1 MTGSTASRTSAR
13 ALARSHSAERTL
25 TFLLGLVAVLA
36 GAAALVVGQGWLGE
50 FRAQRPLLDPMAV
63 SWLAGHQ
70 LSARIGAVVLGV
82 LLFVL
87 GLWWFFR
94 SLRPERR
101 PDLALDETP
110 GAELTV
116 TAGALAGAV
125 QTDAETIAGVTRARA
140 RAVGTSA
147 EPALRVTLW
156 LSEGTDVRRIW
167 TDLDTY
173 VLARAREALGLD
185 SLPTAVRLELD
196 TTGPARV
203 R

>member
-1 MTGSTASRTSAR
+1 MSRSTASR
-13 ALARSHSAERTL
+13 ALARSHRAERTL
-25 TFLLGLVAVLA
+25 TFLLGLVAALA
-36 GAAALVVGQGWLGE
+36 GAAALVVGLGWLGT
-50 FRAQRPLLDPMAV
+50 FRAQRPLLDPIAV
-63 SWLAGHQ
+63 SWLAGNQ
-70 LSARIGAVVLGV
+70 LYARLGAVVLGV

-101 PDLALDETP
+101 PDLALDDTP

-125 QTDAETIAGVTRARA
+125 QTDAEAIAGVARARA
-140 RAVGTSA
+140 RAAGTA
-147 EPALRVTLW
+147 AAPALRVTLW
-156 LSEGTDVRRIW
+156 LAEGTDVRRVW
-167 TDLDTY
+167 TDLDEF
-173 VLARAREALGLD
+173 VLTRAREALGLD